1 MIPKSGNRFLEKIML
16 KQTSHPGLRAP
27 GTKRGRRAV
36 PSRKRGREGWG
47 PATLS
52 ARLGGHVT
60 LEAHADGDIVA
71 CFDGHSVGLGKF
83 SAGAADRAQG
93 LRMGL
98 PLGSFASDRR
108 SIDKE
113 VHRLVRRL
121 ARHGL
126 LEYRLGRSPDGE
138 DQVVIEPQLPDYW
151 PRTPPL
157 GDADVLVLSRFAYMR
172 RRGNEMVL
180 ESPRAGAL
188 FKICDPKIAT
198 ALAVLSTPQQIKR
211 LRRQDGFPG
220 VELLALLVD
229 CQILFKIDPARDS
242 GLRPAEGND
251 DLVLWDFH
259 DLLFH
264 ARSTEGRHAN
274 PMGGVYPYAGVMAPL
289 PAVRPRWPGK
299 KIDLRK
305 FSAAPPPCPPP
316 QAGGGKGGGSPAAK
330 LLRERHSTRSF
341 DDRRPITLAE
351 LSRFLDGTA
360 RVQSRFSSRLDLGDG
375 GPVVAYAVRPY
386 PSGGGSYELELYL
399 AVDKCEGLARGFYH
413 YDAGGHALV
422 PIGVRAHELEALLTG
437 AAYAMAA
444 PAAPQILITIAA
456 RFGRISWKYS
466 SIAYALILKDVG
478 VLIQTLYLMA
488 TDMGLGGCAIGS
500 ANIDLFA
507 KMTGIEFHVEGPVGQ
522 FALGR
527 GTAEA
532 ARPPVSG
539 SPPRRR

>member
-1 MIPKSGNRFLEKIML
+1 
-16 KQTSHPGLRAP
+16 LRAP
-27 GTKRGRRAV
+27 RIKRGRRAA
-36 PSRKRGREGWG
+36 

-60 LEAHADGDIVA
+60 LEAHPDGNIAA
-71 CFDGHSVGLGKF
+71 CFHGYSIGLGKF
-83 SAGAADRAQG
+83 SAGAADRAQD
-93 LRMGL
+93 LRTGL
-98 PLGSFASDRR
+98 PLGSFASDGPNIGKE
-108 SIDKE
+108 ID
-113 VHRLVRRL
+113 RLVRQL

-126 LEYRLGRSPDGE
+126 LEYRLGRARNGK
-138 DQVVIEPQLPDYW
+138 DQVVIEPQVPDYW
-151 PRTPPL
+151 PRTPQL
-157 GDADVLVLSRFAYMR
+157 GNADVLVLSRFAYMR

-180 ESPRAGAL
+180 ESPRADAL

-198 ALAVLSTPQQIKR
+198 AVAMLSAPQPIKR
-211 LRRQDGFPG
+211 LRRQDGFSG

-242 GLRPAEGND
+242 GLRSTEGND
-251 DLVLWDFH
+251 DLVVWDFH

-274 PMGGVYPYAGVMAPL
+274 PLGGVYPYAGVMAPL

-305 FSAAPPPCPPP
+305 VSAAHSEAILPV
-316 QAGGGKGGGSPAAK
+316 AK
-330 LLRERHSTRSF
+330 LLRERHSTRVF
-341 DDRRPITLAE
+341 DDQRPITLAE
-351 LSRFLDGTA
+351 LACFLEGTA
-360 RVQSRFSSRLDLGDG
+360 RVQSRWSGKVDDG
-375 GPVVAYAVRPY
+375 GDSPVVEYAARPY
-386 PSGGGSYELELYL
+386 PSGGGSWELELYL
-399 AVDKCEGLARGFYH
+399 AVDKCDGLARGFYH

-422 PIGVRAHELEALLTG
+422 PIGVRPHELEALLTG
-437 AAYAMAA
+437 AEFAMGA

-478 VLIQTLYLMA
+478 VLTQTLYLMA
-488 TDMGLGGCAIGS
+488 TDMGFGGCAIGS

-522 FALGR
+522 FAIGR
-527 GTAEA
+527 GMKPEA
-532 ARPPVSG
+532 SD
-539 SPPRRR
+539 